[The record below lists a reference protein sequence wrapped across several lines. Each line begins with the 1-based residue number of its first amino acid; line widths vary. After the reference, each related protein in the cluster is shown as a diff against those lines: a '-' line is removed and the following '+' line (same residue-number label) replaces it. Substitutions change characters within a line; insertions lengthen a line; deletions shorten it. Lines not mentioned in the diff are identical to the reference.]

1 MDEKKQEDTGVTTDT
16 TPETM
21 TGDLSGTAMNSVS
34 ESTTDSSS
42 APTME
47 ASATNSSDETVTS
60 KTGLGAFNV
69 RAYVLAVAAILL
81 ICAGLLFVL
90 EKEGRISTGLF
101 SSVIDKMEAS
111 APAARVNGVVITGAE
126 FSSSL
131 EQLTDLSAT
140 QGANI
145 ADANVLAQLRTQAIE
160 TLINAELLRQAAIAE
175 GITVTPEEIE
185 GRFNEIRDGIGGA
198 EVLATRMAEFGV
210 TEESLRKDI
219 ENEFLIQELFG
230 MKVDSSSIQVSE
242 TDVATFYDNAGGA
255 AAGLPP
261 LEEVRDEIVGQLKF
275 EQEQTLIN
283 AYIQELRNEGE
294 VEILI

>member
-16 TPETM
+16 TPNTM
-21 TGDLSGTAMNSVS
+21 TGDVNGTALTDVPQ
-34 ESTTDSSS
+34 STTEMSSTLTTEPSEEMVMTKSSS
-42 APTME
+42 NT
-47 ASATNSSDETVTS
+47 
-60 KTGLGAFNV
+60 FNV
-69 RAYVLAVAAILL
+69 RAYVLAVGAILL
-81 ICAGLLFVL
+81 ICAGLLFIL

-131 EQLTDLSAT
+131 EQLTDLTAT

-145 ADANVLAQLRTQAIE
+145 ADAEVVAQLRTQAIE
-160 TLINAELLRQAAIAE
+160 TLVNAELLRQAAVAE
-175 GITVTPEEIE
+175 GITTTPEQIE
-185 GRFNEIRDGIGGA
+185 SRFNEIRDGIGGA
-198 EVLATRMAEFGV
+198 EVLAEKMAEFGV
-210 TEESLRKDI
+210 TEVSLRKDI
-219 ENEFLIQELFG
+219 ENEFLIQSLFDL
-230 MKVDSSSIQVSE
+230 KIDSDSIEVSE
-242 TDVATFYDNAGGA
+242 TDISTFYDNAGGV

-283 AYIQELRNEGE
+283 AYIQELRDGGE

>member
-219 ENEFLIQELFG
+219 ENEFHFNTAISALMEL
-230 MKVDSSSIQVSE
+230 
-242 TDVATFYDNAGGA
+242 AN
-255 AAGLPP
+255 
-261 LEEVRDEIVGQLKF
+261 EIGRFDTVGQPDEEEERTYRGLHSRGYKRDYLAW
-275 EQEQTLIN
+275 QERRVRYFHENIDRWI
-283 AYIQELRNEGE
+283 AD
-294 VEILI
+294 